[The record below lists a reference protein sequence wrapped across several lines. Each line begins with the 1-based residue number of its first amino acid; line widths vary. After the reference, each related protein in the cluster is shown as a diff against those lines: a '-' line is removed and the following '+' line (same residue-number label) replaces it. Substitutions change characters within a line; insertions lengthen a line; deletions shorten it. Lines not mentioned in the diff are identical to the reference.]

1 MNLLA
6 KLRQKQMKFHSKTSN
21 LLDLLVT
28 KNTSSDRDG
37 VHISDLGK
45 PALDLYFRMT
55 GEPTTNEPTW
65 RDKVKWWAGLGIEEG
80 FIRVLKDS
88 GIVPEDY
95 DQDIH
100 GVIEQEVD
108 GIKITGHMD
117 GNTKLDQTGEPIEI
131 KSFNNM
137 AYQTIKELQADTPR
151 KSYVQQLAG
160 YMHLTGAQAGHLFV
174 LSIDGRNTFHFECK
188 PLGDGRYKCGTVV
201 VNPGKE
207 LERLIRIYKENVV
220 PKVMPDVWEHRYKD
234 DIENIDWNSL
244 STNAISEARNN
255 KKVIGSID
263 VQYSNWRNKIAS
275 LQNTTLGYT
284 DQELMRIKELTK
296 GFSVK
301 EKK

>member
-1 MNLLA
+1 
-6 KLRQKQMKFHSKTSN
+6 MKFHSKTSS

-28 KNTSSDRDG
+28 KNTSSDREG
-37 VHISDLGK
+37 IHCSDAGK

-65 RDKVKWWAGLGIEEG
+65 QQKIKWFAGLGIEEG

-95 DQDIH
+95 NQDEH
-100 GVIEQEVD
+100 GLVKRDIEGVL
-108 GIKITGHMD
+108 ITGHMD

-137 AYQTIKELQADTPR
+137 AYQTIKELKDGTPR
-151 KSYVQQLAG
+151 KGYVQQLAM
-160 YMHLTGAQAGHLFV
+160 YLYLTNAQLGHLFV
-174 LSIDGRNTFHFECK
+174 LSIDGKNTFHFECR
-188 PLGDGRYKCGTVV
+188 PLGDGRYKCGSVV

-207 LERLIRIYKENVV
+207 LERLIKIYKENVV
-220 PKVMPDVWEHRYKD
+220 PRKLPDIWEHRYKD
-234 DIENIDWNSL
+234 DIETIDWNSL

-255 KKVIGSID
+255 KKVIGSMD
-263 VQYSNWRNKIAS
+263 VQYSNWKDKIAK
-275 LQNTTLGYT
+275 LQGTTLGYT
-284 DQELMRIKELTK
+284 QAELARIRELTK